1 MFEAA
6 RGHPIR
12 QHRKRSPVV
21 AATFSL
27 GSPADMNMVSVQVRI
42 QAVSYSPDGHSPN
55 YFSGSLPSKVASGTQ
70 RSGLAI
76 LAILGFPIF
85 VWFVYFV
92 VTRMKAV

>member
-12 QHRKRSPVV
+12 HHRKRSPVV

-42 QAVSYSPDGHSPN
+42 QAVSNSPDAHSPD
-55 YFSGSLPSKVASGTQ
+55 YFSGALPSKVASGTQ
-70 RSGLAI
+70 RSGF
-76 LAILGFPIF
+76 AILGYQIF